1 MSLGY
6 IVSIEIKETK
16 TCKSNIKTWNI
27 GKHEN
32 CRIGCCQWQRTCVI
46 SKRDNTGHV
55 RGELFEGRLLL
66 GVRGQSLG
74 LPNQLNYLRCALPI
88 WKIISS
94 YLILNSETRIDCRYH
109 PPPPEKKL
117 HPNLWTDSY
126 QNDLL
131 TTQEYIFTT
140 YQIPMNIQNS
150 ITPKYPNQQKSFK
163 VYCFVTKNFPCHSV
177 GKNSIGWL
185 IVSRLVENFSLT
197 LRCHQL

>member
-109 PPPPEKKL
+109 PPPPK
-117 HPNLWTDSY
+117 
-126 QNDLL
+126 
-131 TTQEYIFTT
+131 
-140 YQIPMNIQNS
+140 
-150 ITPKYPNQQKSFK
+150 
-163 VYCFVTKNFPCHSV
+163 
-177 GKNSIGWL
+177 KNSIRIYERTPIKMIYWRHRNIFLPL
-185 IVSRLVENFSLT
+185 IKYLWIFKIALLLNIRINKKASRYTVLLQRISPAI
-197 LRCHQL
+197 QWGKIQ

>member
-109 PPPPEKKL
+109 PPPRKKT
-117 HPNLWTDSY
+117 PSEFMNG
-126 QNDLL
+126 LL
-131 TTQEYIFTT
+131 SKWSIDDTGIYFYHLSNTYEY
-140 YQIPMNIQNS
+140 S
-150 ITPKYPNQQKSFK
+150 K
-163 VYCFVTKNFPCHSV
+163 
-177 GKNSIGWL
+177 
-185 IVSRLVENFSLT
+185 
-197 LRCHQL
+197 